1 MKRMTMIG
9 AILVVAVTVSGQV
22 VGQGELGGAAL
33 KPPVEN
39 LQFDGTTQAAVR
51 NAPDNDAK
59 LAAIRALTPTTPAQS
74 NWLANMEAMVLADQ
88 GQEEEAVAA
97 ARRISDPEG
106 AAMTELR
113 VRFNVSNYTKA
124 IEVGESWLAKP
135 KEEFSDVYRMRMAD
149 AVTKAMKASDGDT
162 PATESNSVRV
172 LTAALSTIGHTTFK
186 KHAFKDTVAVSGLVK
201 DMVKTVRDG
210 NTPQAEKE
218 AMFQNLVRVT
228 PVTKRTVKTVG
239 EWKGWLAWHGKP
251 ETDLNDLVVGNE
263 NRKLVDIHAAD
274 EVSRAL
280 EKGAVSDGPAR
291 SNCVRVLTAALNEIE
306 RATLFKLGYV
316 ETNPVP
322 RLVVRLVKFVKS
334 EGAPNAAQEAMLRH
348 LIETIPVTPQTVKT
362 LGEWKGWLARH
373 GCKDVVLN
381 DSVEGENSVEL
392 LNIYAEHTER
402 NIPLPYANSLYGE
415 AYKRGDLAAMRR
427 YLDLSPK

>member
-9 AILVVAVTVSGQV
+9 AALLVAVTVFGQV
-22 VGQGELGGAAL
+22 AGQGELGGAL

-39 LQFDGTTQAAVR
+39 LQFDGATQAAVR

-59 LAAIRALTPTTPAQS
+59 LTAIRALTPTTPAQS
-74 NWLANMEAMVLADQ
+74 NWLASMEAMVLADQ
-88 GQEEEAVAA
+88 GHEEEAVAA

-113 VRFNVSNYTKA
+113 VRFNSSNFSKA
-124 IEVGESWLAKP
+124 IEVGETWLAKP
-135 KEEFSDVYRMRMAD
+135 NEELSDVYRMRMAD
-149 AVTKAMKASDGDT
+149 AVGKAMKASAGDT
-162 PATESNSVRV
+162 VETRSNSVRV
-172 LTAALSTIGHTTFK
+172 VATALTAIGHTTFR
-186 KHAFKDTVAVSGLVK
+186 KHDFKDTEAVSGLVK
-201 DMVKTVRDG
+201 DLAKTVRDSDA
-210 NTPQAEKE
+210 PQTEKV

-239 EWKGWLAWHGKP
+239 EWKGWLAWHENP
-251 ETDLNDLVVGNE
+251 DTELNELVVG
-263 NRKLVDIHAAD
+263 RQTQKVMDIHAAD

-280 EKGAVSDGPAR
+280 EKGAVSDASAR
-291 SNCVRVLTAALNEIE
+291 SNCVSVLTAALNEIE
-306 RATLFKLGYV
+306 RATLFKLGYC

-322 RLVVRLVKFVKS
+322 RLLIRLVKFVQQAGPPS
-334 EGAPNAAQEAMLRH
+334 AEREAMLRH
-348 LIETIPVTPQTVKT
+348 LIETIPVTPQTLKT

-373 GCKDVVLN
+373 GCTNVVLN

-392 LNIYAEHTER
+392 LNIYAEHLER
-402 NIPLPYANSLYGE
+402 NIPVPYANSLYGE

-427 YLDLSPK
+427 YLDLLPK